1 MLRSSFALPRGAAE
15 ILLAACLWGTAG
27 PVSTLAP
34 AHTSPVAVS
43 CLRVA
48 LGGLVLLAVAAT
60 GSRRAALGALLRRG
74 GRTRATL
81 VLGVFCTA
89 GYQTAYYTAVGR
101 TGVAVATVVAVGSAP
116 AFAGLFQRHGL
127 TARWY
132 ASTAGAVAG
141 CALLVGAGA
150 GAGAEPAG
158 VVLALLCGL
167 VYAGYTTIISRL
179 VGAGADDRSVTGVLF
194 GGAALVLLPALAV
207 QRPAWLLS
215 GTGLAVTAYL
225 SLVTIA
231 VAYTLFARGLRAT
244 PAAAATTLTLAE
256 PAVAALLGVAVLGE
270 RLGGLALAGLALL
283 AAGLVTLVV
292 PARRRPDD
300 GRIRPE
306 LV

>member
-1 MLRSSFALPRGAAE
+1 MSQSTSALPRGTAE

-34 AHTSPVAVS
+34 AATSPVAVS
-43 CLRVA
+43 SLRVA

-81 VLGVFCTA
+81 VLGVLCTA

-127 TARWY
+127 TGRWY

-150 GAGAEPAG
+150 GAGAEPGG
-158 VVLALLCGL
+158 VALALLCGL

-179 VGAGADDRSVTGVLF
+179 VGAGADGRSVTGVLF

-215 GTGLAVTAYL
+215 GTGLAITAYL
-225 SLVTIA
+225 SLITIA
-231 VAYTLFARGLRAT
+231 VAYTLFARGLRGT

-283 AAGLVTLVV
+283 AAGLVVLVV
-292 PARRRPDD
+292 PVRRRRDD